1 MSVRSWLIVILAL
14 ALLFPFHAAADEL
27 PASEPEE
34 TVVDDIPEETEAPQE
49 TENQEEPSDQGTED
63 PTESTATPSGPTVAP
78 FDFVLLEES
87 AVQAVERLDQVIQIL
102 SGLLFFLGMCA
113 GMLFFKVL
121 ADRVRSV

>member
-14 ALLFPFHAAADEL
+14 AVLFPFHAAADEL
-27 PASEPEE
+27 PASESEE
-34 TVVDDIPEETEAPQE
+34 TVVDDIP
-49 TENQEEPSDQGTED
+49 
-63 PTESTATPSGPTVAP
+63 VAP
-78 FDFVLLEES
+78 FDFGLLEES
-87 AVQAVERLDQVIQIL
+87 AVQAVERLEQVIQIL

>member
-14 ALLFPFHAAADEL
+14 AVLFPFHAAADEL
-27 PASEPEE
+27 PASESEE

-63 PTESTATPSGPTVAP
+63 PTESTAASSGPTVAP

-87 AVQAVERLDQVIQIL
+87 SVQAVERLDQVIQIL
-102 SGLLFFLGMCA
+102 SGFLFFLGMCA

>member
-14 ALLFPFHAAADEL
+14 AVLFPFHAAADEL

-34 TVVDDIPEETEAPQE
+34 TVVDDIPEETE
-49 TENQEEPSDQGTED
+49 NQEEPSDQGTED
-63 PTESTATPSGPTVAP
+63 PTESTAAPSGPTVAP

>member
-14 ALLFPFHAAADEL
+14 AVLFPFHAAADEL

-63 PTESTATPSGPTVAP
+63 PTESTAASSGPTVAP

>member
-1 MSVRSWLIVILAL
+1 MSIRSWLIIILAL
-14 ALLFPFHAAADEL
+14 AVLFPFHVAADEP

-34 TVVDDIPEETEAPQE
+34 TVVDEIPEETELPQE
-49 TENQEEPSDQGTED
+49 TENQEEPSDHGSED
-63 PTESTATPSGPTVAP
+63 PTEGTVAPAGPTVAP

-87 AVQAVERLDQVIQIL
+87 SVQAVERLDQVIQIL

>member
-14 ALLFPFHAAADEL
+14 AVLFPFHAAADEL
-27 PASEPEE
+27 PASESEE

-49 TENQEEPSDQGTED
+49 TENQEEPED
-63 PTESTATPSGPTVAP
+63 PTESTAAPSGPTVAP

>member
-1 MSVRSWLIVILAL
+1 MSIRSWLIIILAL
-14 ALLFPFHAAADEL
+14 AVLFPFHAAADEP

-34 TVVDDIPEETEAPQE
+34 TVIDEIPEETEAPQE
-49 TENQEEPSDQGTED
+49 TEEQEELSDQAAED
-63 PTESTATPSGPTVAP
+63 PTESTVAPTGPTVAP

-87 AVQAVERLDQVIQIL
+87 SVQAVERLDQVIQIM

>member
-1 MSVRSWLIVILAL
+1 MGVRSWLIIILAL
-14 ALLFPFHAAADEL
+14 AVLLPFHAAADEL

-34 TVVDDIPEETEAPQE
+34 IVDEIPEETEAPPE
-49 TENQEEPSDQGTED
+49 TVDQEEPSDQGTEV
-63 PTESTATPSGPTVAP
+63 PTESTVTPAAPTVAP

-87 AVQAVERLDQVIQIL
+87 SVQAVERLDQIIQIL
-102 SGLLFFLGMCA
+102 TGMLFFLGMCA

>member
-14 ALLFPFHAAADEL
+14 AVLFPFHAAADEL
-27 PASEPEE
+27 PASESEE

-63 PTESTATPSGPTVAP
+63 PTESTAPPSGPTVAP

>member
-14 ALLFPFHAAADEL
+14 AVLFPFHAAADEL
-27 PASEPEE
+27 PASESEE

-63 PTESTATPSGPTVAP
+63 PTESTAAPSEPTVAP